1 MRQIFDYIIKNR
13 DDILQLVLQHID
25 ISLVSIIFAMIIA
38 IPLGIFSTR
47 CYGLAKLFKS
57 IFGTLRIIPSLAILV
72 LCIPIMGTGMKP
84 AVTALAVLAIPP
96 ILINTT
102 LAFQTLPEP
111 VLETA
116 FAMGMGKWR
125 TFFTVKLPLAF
136 PLIFAG
142 IKTAVVEVI
151 ASATLAAYIGAGG
164 LGSLIFTGLGLMRT
178 DLLIIGGALVG
189 LLSLLSGYLLNLL
202 DHRITRYK
210 APSVKRGLKKS
221 YL

>member
-1 MRQIFDYIIKNR
+1 MQQIIDYLINNWS
-13 DDILQLVLQHID
+13 DILKLTLQHID
-25 ISLVSIIFAMIIA
+25 ISLISIVFAMIIA

-47 CYGLAKLFKS
+47 CRSLTRLFKG
-57 IFGTLRIIPSLAILV
+57 IFGTLRIIPSLAILI
-72 LCIPIMGTGMKP
+72 LCIPIMGTGLKP
-84 AVTALAVLAIPP
+84 AVTALAILAIPP

-125 TFFTVKLPLAF
+125 TFFVVKLPLAF

-151 ASATLAAYIGAGG
+151 ASATLATYIGAGG
-164 LGSLIFTGLGLMRT
+164 LGNLIFTGLGLMRT
-178 DLLIIGGALVG
+178 DLLIIGGASVG
-189 LLSLLSGYLLNLL
+189 LLSLLAGYLLNLL

-210 APSVKRGLKKS
+210 KTSI
-221 YL
+221 

>member
-1 MRQIFDYIIKNR
+1 MQEILDYIMINWR
-13 DDILQLVLQHID
+13 NILKLVWQHID
-25 ISLVSIIFAMIIA
+25 ISLISIIFAMIIA

-47 CYGLAKLFKS
+47 CSSLTKLFKG
-57 IFGTLRIIPSLAILV
+57 IFGTLRVIPSLAILI
-72 LCIPIMGTGMKP
+72 LCIPIMGTGIKP

-102 LAFQTLPEP
+102 LAFKTLPAP

-125 TFFTVKLPLAF
+125 TFFTVKFPLAF

-178 DLLIIGGALVG
+178 DLLIIGGGTVG
-189 LLSLLSGYLLNLL
+189 LLSLSAGFLLNVL
-202 DHRITRYK
+202 DRRITRYK
-210 APSVKRGLKKS
+210 KVS
-221 YL
+221 